1 MRPSPAA
8 RPRPA
13 SPRTAAPS
21 SSAAVAARPSEPRAA
36 VVAPGPAPAPGASR
50 APGRP
55 ARPGAAPASP
65 GRGPSPDAAR
75 TAAPGA
81 TPAAAPEA
89 PATVEAFRAEAPAID
104 FDTGP
109 STVALHSLAHI
120 RALVVPIEKSAA
132 RLGLAEVRG
141 YTRAEQMALAEVGY
155 HYLMSGGTRLALVIF
170 EGLVALAPDEPYFH
184 LALGLAYD
192 HADRVREADAAWT
205 TAARL
210 APRDARPDLN
220 RAELALLAKDPARAR
235 QLLTSALAK
244 ARAAQDADLE
254 ARAQAL
260 IARLE
265 ARAARGTAAPAAGAA
280 AGTRAAVKAL
290 TLRPADAAERW
301 HAS

>member
-1 MRPSPAA
+1 MSPSPAA

-13 SPRTAAPS
+13 APRRAAPAAS
-21 SSAAVAARPSEPRAA
+21 AGAGPPAPPAAREGDPRSAAVPGPSASRAA
-36 VVAPGPAPAPGASR
+36 VA
-50 APGRP
+50 RP
-55 ARPGAAPASP
+55 ARPGGTPVVSGAARGEAASP
-65 GRGPSPDAAR
+65 PSPA
-75 TAAPGA
+75 
-81 TPAAAPEA
+81 A

-170 EGLVALAPDEPYFH
+170 EGLVAIAPDEAYFH

-220 RAELALLAKDPARAR
+220 RAELAVLARDAGRAR
-235 QLLTSALAK
+235 QLLTSGLAK
-244 ARAAQDADLE
+244 ARAAGDLDLE
-254 ARAQAL
+254 TRARAL
-260 IARLE
+260 LARVDTLRP
-265 ARAARGTAAPAAGAA
+265 ARSAPGTGVP
-280 AGTRAAVKAL
+280 RKA
-290 TLRPADAAERW
+290 LRPADAA
-301 HAS
+301 